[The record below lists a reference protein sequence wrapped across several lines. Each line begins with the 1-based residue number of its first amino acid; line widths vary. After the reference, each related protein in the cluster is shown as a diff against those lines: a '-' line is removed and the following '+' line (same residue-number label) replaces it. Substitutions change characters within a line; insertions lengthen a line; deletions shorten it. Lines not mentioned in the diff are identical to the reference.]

1 MQLELKKQ
9 KKKAALMQAAYELFL
24 KKGVPLTSVGEI
36 TARASV
42 AKGTFYLYFRDKEDI
57 LGAVSAAAL
66 RQLLE
71 EGYMRMSAARTGSFT
86 ENLLTL
92 SDAVA
97 GMLLQNR
104 PLFELIRRGGR
115 LPKPEKGSA
124 LWGSLLRDLRQS
136 PGGELAGKSDI
147 KSIAFC
153 CISTGEFHFPNG
165 KAAEIAI
172 ETVREWQRKN
182 PGRVEVIFN
191 VFKDC
196 DYEIYKKLLG

>member
-24 KKGVPLTSVGEI
+24 KKGVPLTSVGDI

-104 PLFELIRRGGR
+104 PLFELVRRGGR

-136 PGGELAGKSDI
+136 PGGELAGKSEEEVFRVLYCLMAMEMAASI
-147 KSIAFC
+147 FSIRYCMGMPFSFSSIASASKNSLF
-153 CISTGEFHFPNG
+153 IFPSSS
-165 KAAEIAI
+165 
-172 ETVREWQRKN
+172 
-182 PGRVEVIFN
+182 
-191 VFKDC
+191 C
-196 DYEIYKKLLG
+196 

>member
-24 KKGVPLTSVGEI
+24 KKGVPLTSVGDI

-136 PGGELAGKSDI
+136 PGGELAGKSEEEVFRILYCLLTMGGSVAAAAILRGEPEPIEKI
-147 KSIAFC
+147 KPALYG
-153 CISTGEFHFPNG
+153 ISR
-165 KAAEIAI
+165 AALAE
-172 ETVREWQRKN
+172 
-182 PGRVEVIFN
+182 
-191 VFKDC
+191 
-196 DYEIYKKLLG
+196 

>member
-24 KKGVPLTSVGEI
+24 KKGVPLTSVGDI
-36 TARASV
+36 TARAAV

-104 PLFELIRRGGR
+104 PLFELVRRGGR

-136 PGGELAGKSDI
+136 PGGELAGKSEEEI
-147 KSIAFC
+147 FRVLYCLMAMEMAVFSAAALR
-153 CISTGEFHFPNG
+153 GEPEPPE
-165 KAAEIAI
+165 KLRPVLQEIIRAA
-172 ETVREWQRKN
+172 
-182 PGRVEVIFN
+182 
-191 VFKDC
+191 
-196 DYEIYKKLLG
+196 LGG

>member
-24 KKGVPLTSVGEI
+24 KKGVPLTSVGDI
-36 TARASV
+36 TARAAV

-104 PLFELIRRGGR
+104 PLFELVRRGGR

-136 PGGELAGKSDI
+136 PGGELAGKSEEEI
-147 KSIAFC
+147 FRVLYCLMAMEMAVFSAAALR
-153 CISTGEFHFPNG
+153 GEPGPPEKLRPILHEIIR
-165 KAAEIAI
+165 AA
-172 ETVREWQRKN
+172 
-182 PGRVEVIFN
+182 
-191 VFKDC
+191 
-196 DYEIYKKLLG
+196 LGG

>member
-24 KKGVPLTSVGEI
+24 KKGVPLTSVGDI

-57 LGAVSAAAL
+57 LGAVSAEAL

-136 PGGELAGKSDI
+136 PGGELAGKSEEEVFRVLYCLMAMEMAVF
-147 KSIAFC
+147 SAAALR
-153 CISTGEFHFPNG
+153 GEPGPPEKLRPVLHEIIR
-165 KAAEIAI
+165 AA
-172 ETVREWQRKN
+172 
-182 PGRVEVIFN
+182 
-191 VFKDC
+191 
-196 DYEIYKKLLG
+196 LGG